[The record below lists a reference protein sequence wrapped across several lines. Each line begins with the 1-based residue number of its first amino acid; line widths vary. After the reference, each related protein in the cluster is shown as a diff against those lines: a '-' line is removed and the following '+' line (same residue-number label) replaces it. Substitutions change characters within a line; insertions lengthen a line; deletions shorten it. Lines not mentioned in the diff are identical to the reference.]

1 MNQLVSL
8 MGLHVSPFA
17 FTILYVLLAGRFGQE
32 YSVRAGRGD
41 WLARFPGPGTFQEHR
56 IHWHSLDQWRGVELL
71 ALSFVEPGRLQQ
83 RYADVVWPDVFHRYG
98 NFYLFRVRVDGTEV
112 WKPVDRCDSSRE
124 LQSLRPRDFYPM
136 DPRYW

>member
-1 MNQLVSL
+1 LVG
-8 MGLHVSPFA
+8 GL
-17 FTILYVLLAGRFGQE
+17 
-32 YSVRAGRGD
+32 
-41 WLARFPGPGTFQEHR
+41 PGPGTFQEHR

-71 ALSFVEPGRLQQ
+71 ALSFVELGRLQQ

-124 LQSLRPRDFYPM
+124 LQSLVQGIFTPWTRDTGKTAWFI
-136 DPRYW
+136 DEFGANFAARCFGIWNLFLV